1 MDKTKIKNFAVN
13 ARKELIDSVRQ
24 RLANFGIDKTG
35 IADEL
40 PISTATVKYYTNE
53 HFPLKGKAIDWRK
66 QIVSRIKQDTNQKWD
81 EKLNQFIDEVAYTW
95 FNRIIAIRFMEVNDY
110 LPSRTR
116 VLSSEEG
123 RIEPDMITHALEIED
138 DLGGYSD
145 KERTQI
151 TDALMSHNPT
161 QLDKVFGMLFIKQT
175 DELSNL
181 LPGLFEKT
189 SDYMKL
195 LFVPNY
201 SNGVIKELVDE
212 IPEEDFDVSKSG
224 QVTIIGWLY
233 QDYNTEPKNDA
244 FKKKK
249 FAAEDIPAATQLF
262 TPDWIVKYLVEN
274 SLGRYWIKMLQSRG
288 DTRTESE
295 IAQKYGWVY
304 FCPSDDSDKEI
315 VLVKK
320 QVEELKFI
328 DPAMGSGHILVYAF
342 DILMQI
348 YRSEGYSDRQSVRSI
363 LTNNLF
369 GLEIDDRAYQLA
381 YFSLMMK
388 AREFDRRVLT
398 RNLNLN
404 IMPVPVAS
412 RMNQQYVKD
421 INITSNQKLILDK
434 VVDLF
439 RYGNEY
445 GSAIVLP
452 QGLNENE
459 VLTQLEKREETFI
472 GQLGLNDVAEM
483 DQISS
488 LRKIIKATKLL
499 SSEYDVGVTNP
510 PYMGLRRMDDNLK
523 KYIKKQYPSHN
534 QDMFSVFMRVMSRLV
549 TNGHGYIGM
558 ITQHSW
564 MFIKTFEKTRKYLNL
579 NQTIINMAHLGAR
592 AFGDISGEVVQTT
605 AFILLNKPAKNY
617 VGSYE
622 RLVGGSSEEDKKR
635 LYLEC
640 IKYPNSSSMY
650 RISQHSFDKIP
661 GSPIAYWAP
670 QALINDFEKGKPL
683 GQLVDAKV
691 GLQTGN
697 NKRFLRYWYEVDF
710 NNIFFDAHN
719 TAEAKQSG
727 KKWFPYN
734 KGGSY
739 RKWYGNYDY
748 VVNWQNDGYEIKHFT
763 DSRGK
768 VRSRPQ
774 NTDYYFKNAITWPL
788 ITSGNFSMRFRT
800 FGSIHDVAG
809 MSAFSDNPNTLKL
822 ILGLGNSS
830 IMKQLVG
837 LLNPTINYQIGDIE
851 RIPVLHMDKTTE
863 SAVIQQVDHAI
874 SLSKHDWDQQE
885 ESWDYGMPSVIQYEG
900 SNLEQSL
907 NNWLSDL
914 QSRYYSMKNTEQN
927 INGIFN
933 RLYGLDQTEDSIESP
948 ISVRLPESRETTVFA
963 VNSLLSYF
971 IGCVFGR
978 YSLDK
983 LGLAYAGG
991 NWNESVYGSF
1001 KPNQD
1006 NLILL
1011 TDRDYFGDERDII
1024 NRLKEFLRITFAP
1037 SSLNDNLHF
1046 IAKTLDPKK
1055 SERGE
1060 SDEQIIRNY
1069 FLNDFYKDH
1078 DKTYHKRPI
1087 YWQFNSGRNDGFKAL
1102 MYLHRYNKDEL
1113 AMVRNYLHDLQA
1125 AYSNTIKFNDEQET
1139 KSSTAREKN
1148 QYRKDTVKL
1157 NKKVTEVIKYDEAL
1171 QHQALAQV
1179 SIDLDD
1185 GVVVNHAK
1193 VQGNEE
1199 LFSKL

>member
-40 PISTATVKYYTNE
+40 PISTAAVKYYTNE

-66 QIVSRIKQDTNQKWD
+66 QIVSRIKQDANQEWD

-224 QVTIIGWLY
+224 QVSIIGWLY
-233 QDYNTEPKNDA
+233 QYYISELHDQVVNITG
-244 FKKKK
+244 KKAVKK
-249 FAAEDIPAATQLF
+249 VDIPAATQLF
-262 TPDWIVKYLVEN
+262 TTDWVVKYMVDN
-274 SLGRYWIKMLQSRG
+274 SLGKYYLERHPQSSIKG
-288 DTRTESE
+288 DLKYLLPAKMELVQDGKQLSE
-295 IAQKYGWVY
+295 Y
-304 FCPSDDSDKEI
+304 
-315 VLVKK
+315 
-320 QVEELKFI
+320 KFL
-328 DPAMGSGHILVYAF
+328 DNAMGSGHVLIYAF
-342 DILMQI
+342 DVFMKMYQE
-348 YRSEGYSDRQSVRSI
+348 EGYSSREAVCLI
-363 LTNNLF
+363 LENNLYGF
-369 GLEIDDRAYQLA
+369 EIDKRAYQLA
-381 YFSLMMK
+381 YFAIMMK
-388 AREFDRRVLT
+388 ARQYDRRIFKRDIHPNLYLFKDLVLQNAFYD
-398 RNLNLN
+398 RL
-404 IMPVPVAS
+404 P
-412 RMNQQYVKD
+412 QQIADELKETMAD
-421 INITSNQKLILDK
+421 FSNAT
-434 VVDLF
+434 
-439 RYGNEY
+439 EY
-445 GSAIVLP
+445 GSIMQINSHHDWDKLMATVNSIEPVE
-452 QGLNENE
+452 GLDIDGINRAKDNA
-459 VLTQLEKREETFI
+459 LQA
-472 GQLGLNDVAEM
+472 LNLM
-483 DQISS
+483 
-488 LRKIIKATKLL
+488 KLL
-499 SSEYDVGVTNP
+499 TSKYEVVVTNP
-510 PYMGLRRMDDNLK
+510 PYLNKFDKTLK
-523 KYIKKQYPSHN
+523 KYLNNHYHDYSKDLFAVFVYHN
-534 QDMFSVFMRVMSRLV
+534 QELLSDSGYAGFMTPFV
-549 TNGHGYIGM
+549 
-558 ITQHSW
+558 W
-564 MFIKTFEKTRKYLNL
+564 MFIKTYEPLRRI
-579 NQTIINMAHLGAR
+579 IINHVKIDSLIQMEYSAYEEATVPIDSFVLKKTHEDTIGTYIRLSNFKG
-592 AFGDISGEVVQTT
+592 GMDVQ
-605 AFILLNKPAKNY
+605 
-617 VGSYE
+617 
-622 RLVGGSSEEDKKR
+622 RDKV
-635 LYLEC
+635 
-640 IKYPNSSSMY
+640 IKAIDNPNSDY
-650 RISQHSFDKIP
+650 LYHTDQDNFNKIP

-670 QALINDFEKGKPL
+670 QAVINDFEKGKPL

-710 NNIFFDAHN
+710 NNIFFDTHN

-763 DSRGK
+763 WTNGK
-768 VRSRPQ
+768 QRSVVRNPE
-774 NTDYYFKNAITWPL
+774 YYFKEAVTWSDVN
-788 ITSGNFSMRFRT
+788 SGRFSLRYREP
-800 FGSIHDVAG
+800 GSIHDVKG
-809 MSAFSDNPNTLKL
+809 MSAFSEDHDKL
-822 ILGLGNSS
+822 LYL
-830 IMKQLVG
+830 LG
-837 LLNPTINYQIGDIE
+837 LLNTKIGNYVFKMINPTISLQIGNFVVF
-851 RIPVLHMDKTTE
+851 PVLNSSREITSKVSNNILMEKQDWNNHEEAWGFNSNPLIGLSTTLQE
-863 SAVIQQVDHAI
+863 SYKQFV
-874 SLSKHDWDQQE
+874 
-885 ESWDYGMPSVIQYEG
+885 
-900 SNLEQSL
+900 
-907 NNWLSDL
+907 SDL
-914 QSRYYSMKNTEQN
+914 NDKRRQVKSNETDL
-927 INGIFN
+927 N
-933 RLYGLDQTEDSIESP
+933 RFFIKLYGLSNELDASVEDTSLSMENP
-948 ISVRLPESRETTVFA
+948 QDDNHRELTVKR
-963 VNSLLSYF
+963 LLSYF

-983 LGLAYAGG
+983 PGLVYAGG
-991 NWNESVYGSF
+991 DWNGSAYTSF

-1011 TDRDYFGDERDII
+1011 TDRDYFGDDRDII
-1024 NRLKEFLRITFAP
+1024 NRLKEFLRITFAS

>member
-40 PISTATVKYYTNE
+40 PISTTAVKYYTNE
-53 HFPLKGKAIDWRK
+53 HFPLRGKAIDWRK
-66 QIVSRIKQDTNQKWD
+66 QIVSRLNQDANQEWD

-123 RIEPDMITHALEIED
+123 RVEPDMITHALEIED

-145 KERTQI
+145 EERMQI
-151 TDALMSHNPT
+151 TDALTSHNPT
-161 QLDKVFGMLFIKQT
+161 QLDNVFGMLFIKQT
-175 DELSNL
+175 NELSNL
-181 LPGLFEKT
+181 LPELFEKT

-201 SNGVIKELVDE
+201 STGVIKELVDK

-224 QVTIIGWLY
+224 QVSIIGWLY
-233 QDYNTEPKNDA
+233 QYYISELHDQIVNITG
-244 FKKKK
+244 KKAVKK
-249 FAAEDIPAATQLF
+249 ADIPAATQLF
-262 TPDWIVKYLVEN
+262 TTDWVVKYMVDN
-274 SLGRYWIKMLQSRG
+274 SLGKYYLERHPQSSIKG
-288 DTRTESE
+288 DLKYLLPAKIELVQDGKQLSE
-295 IAQKYGWVY
+295 Y
-304 FCPSDDSDKEI
+304 
-315 VLVKK
+315 
-320 QVEELKFI
+320 KFL
-328 DPAMGSGHILVYAF
+328 DNAMGSGHVLIYAF
-342 DILMQI
+342 DVFMKMYQE
-348 YRSEGYSDRQSVRSI
+348 EGYSSREAVRLI
-363 LTNNLF
+363 LENNLYGF
-369 GLEIDDRAYQLA
+369 EIDKRAYQLA
-381 YFSLMMK
+381 YFAVMMK
-388 AREFDRRVLT
+388 ARQYDRRIFKRDIHPNLYLFKDLVLPNAFYDRLPQQIADELKET
-398 RNLNLN
+398 MAVFSNATEYGAIMQINSHHDWDKLMATVNSIEPVEGLDIDGINRAADNALQALNL
-404 IMPVPVAS
+404 M
-412 RMNQQYVKD
+412 
-421 INITSNQKLILDK
+421 
-434 VVDLF
+434 
-439 RYGNEY
+439 
-445 GSAIVLP
+445 
-452 QGLNENE
+452 
-459 VLTQLEKREETFI
+459 
-472 GQLGLNDVAEM
+472 
-483 DQISS
+483 
-488 LRKIIKATKLL
+488 KLL
-499 SSEYDVGVTNP
+499 TSKYEVIVTNP
-510 PYMGLRRMDDNLK
+510 PYLNKFDKTLK
-523 KYIKKQYPSHN
+523 EYLNNHYHDYSKDLFAVFVYHN
-534 QDMFSVFMRVMSRLV
+534 QELLADSGYAGFMTPFV
-549 TNGHGYIGM
+549 
-558 ITQHSW
+558 W
-564 MFIKTFEKTRKYLNL
+564 MFIKTYEPLRRI
-579 NQTIINMAHLGAR
+579 IINHVKIDSLIQMEYSAYEEATVPIDSFVLKKTHEDTIGTYIRLSNFKG
-592 AFGDISGEVVQTT
+592 GMDVQ
-605 AFILLNKPAKNY
+605 
-617 VGSYE
+617 
-622 RLVGGSSEEDKKR
+622 RDKV
-635 LYLEC
+635 
-640 IKYPNSSSMY
+640 IKAIDNPNSDY
-650 RISQHSFDKIP
+650 LYHTDQDNFNKIP

-748 VVNWQNDGYEIKHFT
+748 VVNWENDGYEIKHFT

-774 NTDYYFKNAITWPL
+774 NTNYYFKNAITWPL

-809 MSAFSDNPNTLKL
+809 MSAFSDNPNILKL

-830 IMKQLVG
+830 IMRQLVG

-851 RIPVLHMDKTTE
+851 RIPVLNMDKTTE
-863 SAVIQQVDHAI
+863 NAVIQQVDHAI

-907 NNWLSDL
+907 NTWLSDL

-991 NWNESVYGSF
+991 DWNESVYGSL

-1011 TDRDYFGDERDII
+1011 TDRDYFGDDRDII
-1024 NRLKEFLRITFAP
+1024 NRLKEFLRIAFAP

-1069 FLNDFYKDH
+1069 FINDFYKDH
-1078 DKTYHKRPI
+1078 DRTYHKRPI

-1113 AMVRNYLHDLQA
+1113 AMARNYLHDLQA
-1125 AYSNTIKFNDEQET
+1125 AYSNTIKFNDEQEN

-1157 NKKVTEVIKYDEAL
+1157 NKKVIEVIKYDEAL

>member
-53 HFPLKGKAIDWRK
+53 HFPLKGRAIGWRK

-123 RIEPDMITHALEIED
+123 RVEPDMITHALEIED

-320 QVEELKFI
+320 RVEELKFI

-510 PYMGLRRMDDNLK
+510 PYMGLRLMDDNLK

-564 MFIKTFEKTRKYLNL
+564 MFIKTFEKARKYLNS
-579 NQTIINMAHLGAR
+579 NQTIINMAHLGTR
-592 AFGDISGEVVQTT
+592 AFDDIGGEVVQTT

-622 RLVGGSSEEDKKR
+622 RLVDGLSEKDKKR

-640 IKYPNSSSMY
+640 IKDPNSSSMY

-661 GSPIAYWAP
+661 GSPIAYWIP
-670 QALINDFEKGKPL
+670 IDVINGFNGNKKLKDVSNTRL
-683 GQLVDAKV
+683 GMA
-691 GLQTGN
+691 TASN
-697 NKRFLRYWYEVDF
+697 NKFVRYWFEVNFHSIMF
-710 NNIFFDAHN
+710 NASSRE
-719 TAEAKQSG
+719 EAKNSH
-727 KKWFPYN
+727 KKWFPYD
-734 KGGSY
+734 KGGSF
-739 RKWYGNYDY
+739 RKWYGNNELIVDWY
-748 VVNWQNDGYEIKHFT
+748 NDGYEI
-763 DSRGK
+763 R
-768 VRSRPQ
+768 
-774 NTDYYFKNAITWPL
+774 NFKNSNGKIRSHNYNLDFIFKPGITWSAL
-788 ITSGNFSMRFRT
+788 TTGNLSVRYTSIGHIFDNA
-800 FGSIHDVAG
+800 GS
-809 MSAFSDNPNTLKL
+809 KL
-822 ILGLGNSS
+822 FANDIYGILGLLCSKVGN
-830 IMKQLVG
+830 IYVN
-837 LLNPTINYQIGDIE
+837 LLNPTMNIQPGTIGDLPYKDADQSTKNLVK
-851 RIPVLHMDKTTE
+851 R
-863 SAVIQQVDHAI
+863 SIQLAKQ
-874 SLSKHDWDQQE
+874 DWDSYETSYDFNKIPLLLSDNDLGNLEDGCSDVISNNQNNHNHLKKLE
-885 ESWDYGMPSVIQYEG
+885 ELINAKYIDLYSFSDLDPKENDDDVSIVLKNELSVIKE
-900 SNLEQSL
+900 
-907 NNWLSDL
+907 
-914 QSRYYSMKNTEQN
+914 
-927 INGIFN
+927 
-933 RLYGLDQTEDSIESP
+933 
-948 ISVRLPESRETTVFA
+948 
-963 VNSLLSYF
+963 LLSYF

-983 LGLAYAGG
+983 PGLAYAGG
-991 NWNESVYGSF
+991 DWNESAYTSF
-1001 KPNQD
+1001 RPNQD

-1011 TDRDYFGDERDII
+1011 TDRDYFGDDRDII
-1024 NRLKEFLRITFAP
+1024 NRLKEFLRITFAS

-1046 IAKTLDPKK
+1046 IAKTLDLKK

-1078 DKTYHKRPI
+1078 DKTYHKLPI
-1087 YWQFNSGRNDGFKAL
+1087 YWQFNSGRNVGFKAL

-1157 NKKVTEVIKYDEAL
+1157 NKKITEVIKYDEAL

>member
-13 ARKELIDSVRQ
+13 ARKELIDRVRQ
-24 RLANFGIDKTG
+24 RLANFGIDKAG

-40 PISTATVKYYTNE
+40 PISTTAVKYYTNE
-53 HFPLKGKAIDWRK
+53 HFPLKGRAIGWRK
-66 QIVSRIKQDTNQKWD
+66 QIVSRLNQDPNQKWD

-123 RIEPDMITHALEIED
+123 RVEPDMLNHALEIED

-145 KERTQI
+145 EERVQI
-151 TDALMSHNPT
+151 TDALTSRKPA
-161 QLDKVFGMLFIKQT
+161 QLDKIFGMLFIKQT

-201 SNGVIKELVDE
+201 SNGVIKQLIDE

-224 QVTIIGWLY
+224 QVSIIGWLY
-233 QDYNTEPKNDA
+233 QYYISELHDQVVNITG
-244 FKKKK
+244 KKAVKK
-249 FAAEDIPAATQLF
+249 ADIPAATQLF
-262 TPDWIVKYLVEN
+262 TTDWVVKYMVDN
-274 SLGRYWIKMLQSRG
+274 SLGKYYLERHPQSSIKDDL
-288 DTRTESE
+288 
-295 IAQKYGWVY
+295 KYLL
-304 FCPSDDSDKEI
+304 PAKME
-315 VLVKK
+315 LVQNGK
-320 QVEELKFI
+320 QLIEYKFL
-328 DPAMGSGHILVYAF
+328 DNAMGSGHVLIYAF
-342 DILMQI
+342 DVFMKMYQE
-348 YRSEGYSDRQSVRSI
+348 EGYSSREAVLLI
-363 LTNNLF
+363 LENNLYGF
-369 GLEIDDRAYQLA
+369 EIDKRAYQLA
-381 YFSLMMK
+381 YFAVMMK
-388 AREFDRRVLT
+388 ARQYDRRIFK
-398 RNLNLN
+398 RDIHLNLYLFKDLVL
-404 IMPVPVAS
+404 PSAFYDRLP
-412 RMNQQYVKD
+412 QQIADELKETMAD
-421 INITSNQKLILDK
+421 FSNAT
-434 VVDLF
+434 
-439 RYGNEY
+439 EY
-445 GSAIVLP
+445 GSIMQINSHHDWDKLMATVNSIEPVEDLDIDGINRAKDNAL
-452 QGLNENE
+452 QALN
-459 VLTQLEKREETFI
+459 L
-472 GQLGLNDVAEM
+472 M
-483 DQISS
+483 
-488 LRKIIKATKLL
+488 KLL
-499 SSEYDVGVTNP
+499 TSKYEVVVTNP
-510 PYMGLRRMDDNLK
+510 PYLNKFDKTFK
-523 KYIKKQYPSHN
+523 KYLNNHYHDYSKDLFAVFVYHN
-534 QDMFSVFMRVMSRLV
+534 QELLSNNGYAGFMTPFV
-549 TNGHGYIGM
+549 
-558 ITQHSW
+558 W
-564 MFIKTFEKTRKYLNL
+564 MFIKTYEPLRRI
-579 NQTIINMAHLGAR
+579 IINHVKIDSLIQMEYSA
-592 AFGDISGEVVQTT
+592 
-605 AFILLNKPAKNY
+605 
-617 VGSYE
+617 YE
-622 RLVGGSSEEDKKR
+622 EATVPIDSFVLKKTHEDTIGTYIRLSNFKGGMDAQRDKV
-635 LYLEC
+635 
-640 IKYPNSSSMY
+640 IKAIDNPNSDY
-650 RISQHSFDKIP
+650 LYHTDQDNFNKIP

-683 GQLVDAKV
+683 GQLVDAKQ
-691 GLQTGN
+691 GLATAD

-710 NNIFFDAHN
+710 NNIYFDAHN
-719 TAEAKQSG
+719 TSEAKQSG

-748 VVNWQNDGYEIKHFT
+748 VVNWENDGYEIKHFT
-763 DSRGK
+763 WTNGK
-768 VRSRPQ
+768 QRSVVRNPE
-774 NTDYYFKNAITWPL
+774 YYFKEAVTWSDVN
-788 ITSGNFSMRFRT
+788 SGRFSLRYREP
-800 FGSIHDVAG
+800 GSIHDVKG
-809 MSAFSDNPNTLKL
+809 MSAFSEDHDKL
-822 ILGLGNSS
+822 LYL
-830 IMKQLVG
+830 LG
-837 LLNPTINYQIGDIE
+837 LLNTKIGNYVFKMINPTISLQIGNFVVF
-851 RIPVLHMDKTTE
+851 PVLNSSRKITSKVSNNILMGKQDWNNYEEAWGFNSNPLIGLSTTLQE
-863 SAVIQQVDHAI
+863 SYKQFV
-874 SLSKHDWDQQE
+874 
-885 ESWDYGMPSVIQYEG
+885 
-900 SNLEQSL
+900 
-907 NNWLSDL
+907 SDL
-914 QSRYYSMKNTEQN
+914 NDKRRQVKSNETDL
-927 INGIFN
+927 N
-933 RLYGLDQTEDSIESP
+933 RFFIKLYGLSNELDASVEDTSLSMENP
-948 ISVRLPESRETTVFA
+948 QDDNHRELTVKR
-963 VNSLLSYF
+963 LLSYF

-983 LGLAYAGG
+983 PGLVYAGG
-991 NWNESVYGSF
+991 DWNGSAYTSF

-1011 TDRDYFGDERDII
+1011 TDRDYFGDDRDII
-1024 NRLKEFLRITFAP
+1024 NRLKEFLRITFAS

-1179 SIDLDD
+1179 SINLDD

-1193 VQGNEE
+1193 VQGNEK

>member
-13 ARKELIDSVRQ
+13 AHKELIDSVRQ

-40 PISTATVKYYTNE
+40 PISTVAVKYYTNE
-53 HFPLKGKAIDWRK
+53 HFPLKGKAIDWRN
-66 QIVSRIKQDTNQKWD
+66 QIVSRLNQDTNQEWG
-81 EKLNQFIDEVAYTW
+81 EKLNRFIDEVAYTW

-123 RIEPDMITHALEIED
+123 WVEPDMVTHALEIED

-145 KERTQI
+145 EERAQVTE
-151 TDALMSHNPT
+151 ALTSHNPT
-161 QLDKVFGMLFIKQT
+161 QLDKVFRMLFIKQT

-201 SNGVIKELVDE
+201 NNGVIKELVDE
-212 IPEEDFDVSKSG
+212 ISEENFDVSKSG
-224 QVTIIGWLY
+224 QVSILGWLY
-233 QDYNTEPKNDA
+233 QYYISDEKNRDMSQPKSV
-244 FKKKK
+244 K
-249 FAAEDIPAATQLF
+249 FNSKQIYEVTQIF
-262 TPDWIVKYLVEN
+262 TPDWIVKYMVQD
-274 SLGRYWIKMLQSRG
+274 SLGKYWIHHLQNTVN
-288 DTRTESE
+288 DSE
-295 IAQKYGWVY
+295 KELAEKFGWKYYIPDG
-304 FCPSDDSDKEI
+304 KQNAEI
-315 VLVKK
+315 SNRIRVLNK
-320 QVEELKFI
+320 QEDINSIEAIKVI
-328 DPAMGSGHILVYAF
+328 DPACGSGHILVYMF
-342 DILMQI
+342 DLLMDI
-348 YRSEGYSDRQSVRSI
+348 YLSEGYSQREASRLI
-363 LTNNLF
+363 INNNLY
-369 GLEIDDRAYQLA
+369 GLEVDKRAYQLS
-381 YFSLMMK
+381 YFAVMMK
-388 AREFDRRVLT
+388 WRQFDRRAFSRNDRLHIHCFVNIDNVLT
-398 RNLNLN
+398 SIDVLKPILSNDDYDSVLRLIEAIRNANVLGSLLILPDKEETNLDKYKDDVRIQN
-404 IMPVPVAS
+404 SFEA
-412 RMNQQYVKD
+412 QYV
-421 INITSNQKLILDK
+421 
-434 VVDLF
+434 F
-439 RYGNEY
+439 GR
-445 GSAIVLP
+445 
-452 QGLNENE
+452 
-459 VLTQLEKREETFI
+459 
-472 GQLGLNDVAEM
+472 LNDAVKACNALITKYNCVVA
-483 DQISS
+483 
-488 LRKIIKATKLL
+488 
-499 SSEYDVGVTNP
+499 NP
-510 PYMGLRRMDDNLK
+510 PYMSSARMNDTLT
-523 KYIKKQYPSHN
+523 KYASKYYPDSKR
-534 QDMFSVFMRVMSRLV
+534 DLFAMFMERWTTQNVKGGYSALV
-549 TNGHGYIGM
+549 TM
-558 ITQHSW
+558 QSW
-564 MFIKTFEKTRKYLNL
+564 MFLASYEKFRHKILNSL
-579 NQTIINMAHLGAR
+579 TISSLMHMENEVMGI
-592 AFGDISGEVVQTT
+592 AFGT
-605 AFILLNKPAKNY
+605 AATIFKNDYMPSFKGFYHLVKTSDAVNKVPKTVPIKDNRYALIDKN
-617 VGSYE
+617 
-622 RLVGGSSEEDKKR
+622 
-635 LYLEC
+635 
-640 IKYPNSSSMY
+640 
-650 RISQHSFDKIP
+650 SFDKIP

-683 GQLVDAKV
+683 GQLVDAKQ
-691 GLQTGN
+691 GLATAD

-774 NTDYYFKNAITWPL
+774 NTDYYFKEAVTWSDVN
-788 ITSGNFSMRFRT
+788 SGRFSLRYREP
-800 FGSIHDVAG
+800 GSIHDVKG
-809 MSAFSDNPNTLKL
+809 MSAFSEDHDKL
-822 ILGLGNSS
+822 LYL
-830 IMKQLVG
+830 LG
-837 LLNPTINYQIGDIE
+837 LLNTKIGNYVFKMINPTISLQIGNFVVF
-851 RIPVLHMDKTTE
+851 PVLNSSREITSKVSNNILMGKQDWNNHEEAWGFNSNPLIGLSTTLQE
-863 SAVIQQVDHAI
+863 S
-874 SLSKHDWDQQE
+874 
-885 ESWDYGMPSVIQYEG
+885 YEQ
-900 SNLEQSL
+900 LV
-907 NNWLSDL
+907 SDL
-914 QSRYYSMKNTEQN
+914 NDKRRQVKSNETDL
-927 INGIFN
+927 N
-933 RLYGLDQTEDSIESP
+933 RFFIKLYGLSNELDESVEDTSLSMENP
-948 ISVRLPESRETTVFA
+948 QDDNYRELTVKR
-963 VNSLLSYF
+963 LLSYF

-983 LGLAYAGG
+983 PGLAYAGG
-991 NWNESVYGSF
+991 KWNESVYTSF

-1011 TDRDYFGDERDII
+1011 TDRDYFGDDRDII
-1024 NRLKEFLRITFAP
+1024 NRLREFLRITFDP
-1037 SSLNDNLHF
+1037 SSLKDNLHF

-1069 FLNDFYKDH
+1069 FINDFYKDH
-1078 DKTYHKRPI
+1078 DRTYHKRPI

-1113 AMVRNYLHDLQA
+1113 AMARNYLHDLQA
-1125 AYSNTIKFNDEQET
+1125 AYSNTIKFNDEQEN

-1179 SIDLDD
+1179 SIDLDA

>member
-13 ARKELIDSVRQ
+13 ARKELIDRVRQ
-24 RLANFGIDKTG
+24 RLANFGIDKAG

-40 PISTATVKYYTNE
+40 PISTTAVKYYTNE
-53 HFPLKGKAIDWRK
+53 HFPLKGRAIGWRK
-66 QIVSRIKQDTNQKWD
+66 QIVSRLNQDTNQKWD

-123 RIEPDMITHALEIED
+123 RVEPDMLNHALEIED

-145 KERTQI
+145 EERVQI
-151 TDALMSHNPT
+151 TDALTSRKPA
-161 QLDKVFGMLFIKQT
+161 QLDKIFGMLFIKQT

-201 SNGVIKELVDE
+201 SNGVIKQLIDE

-224 QVTIIGWLY
+224 QVSIIGWLY
-233 QDYNTEPKNDA
+233 QYYISELHDQVVNITG
-244 FKKKK
+244 KKAVKK
-249 FAAEDIPAATQLF
+249 ADIPAATQLF
-262 TPDWIVKYLVEN
+262 TTDWVVKYMVDN
-274 SLGRYWIKMLQSRG
+274 SLGKYYLERHPQSSIKDDL
-288 DTRTESE
+288 
-295 IAQKYGWVY
+295 KYLL
-304 FCPSDDSDKEI
+304 PAKME
-315 VLVKK
+315 LVQNGK
-320 QVEELKFI
+320 QLIEYKFL
-328 DPAMGSGHILVYAF
+328 DNAMGSGHVLIYAF
-342 DILMQI
+342 DVFMKMYQE
-348 YRSEGYSDRQSVRSI
+348 EGYSSREAVLLI
-363 LTNNLF
+363 LENNLYGF
-369 GLEIDDRAYQLA
+369 EIDKRAYQLA
-381 YFSLMMK
+381 YFAVMMK
-388 AREFDRRVLT
+388 ARQYDRRIFK
-398 RNLNLN
+398 RDIHLNLYLFKDLVL
-404 IMPVPVAS
+404 PSAFYDRLP
-412 RMNQQYVKD
+412 QQIADELKETMAD
-421 INITSNQKLILDK
+421 FSNAT
-434 VVDLF
+434 
-439 RYGNEY
+439 EY
-445 GSAIVLP
+445 GAIMQINSHHDWDKLMATVNSIEPVEDLDIDGINRAKDNAL
-452 QGLNENE
+452 QALN
-459 VLTQLEKREETFI
+459 L
-472 GQLGLNDVAEM
+472 M
-483 DQISS
+483 
-488 LRKIIKATKLL
+488 KLL
-499 SSEYDVGVTNP
+499 TSKYEVVVTNP
-510 PYMGLRRMDDNLK
+510 PYLNKFDKTLK
-523 KYIKKQYPSHN
+523 KYLNNHYHDYSKDLFAVFVYHN
-534 QDMFSVFMRVMSRLV
+534 QELLSNNGYAGFMTPFV
-549 TNGHGYIGM
+549 
-558 ITQHSW
+558 W
-564 MFIKTFEKTRKYLNL
+564 MFIKTYEPLRRI
-579 NQTIINMAHLGAR
+579 IINHVKIDSLIQMEYSA
-592 AFGDISGEVVQTT
+592 
-605 AFILLNKPAKNY
+605 
-617 VGSYE
+617 YE
-622 RLVGGSSEEDKKR
+622 EATVPIDSFVLKKTHEDTIGTYIRLSNFKGGMDAQRDKV
-635 LYLEC
+635 
-640 IKYPNSSSMY
+640 IKAIDNPNSDY
-650 RISQHSFDKIP
+650 LYHTDQDNFNKIP

-683 GQLVDAKV
+683 GQLVDAKQ
-691 GLQTGN
+691 GLATAD

-710 NNIFFDAHN
+710 NNIYFDAHN
-719 TAEAKQSG
+719 TNEAKQSG

-774 NTDYYFKNAITWPL
+774 NTEYYFKEAVTWSDVN
-788 ITSGNFSMRFRT
+788 SGRFSLRYRES
-800 FGSIHDVAG
+800 GSIHDVKG
-809 MSAFSDNPNTLKL
+809 MSAFSEDHDKL
-822 ILGLGNSS
+822 LYL
-830 IMKQLVG
+830 LG
-837 LLNPTINYQIGDIE
+837 LLNTKIGNYVFKMINPTISLQIGNFVVF
-851 RIPVLHMDKTTE
+851 PVLNSSREITSKVSNNILMEKQDWNNYEEAWGFNSNPLIGLSTTLQE
-863 SAVIQQVDHAI
+863 SYKQFV
-874 SLSKHDWDQQE
+874 
-885 ESWDYGMPSVIQYEG
+885 
-900 SNLEQSL
+900 
-907 NNWLSDL
+907 SDL
-914 QSRYYSMKNTEQN
+914 NDKRRQVKSNETDL
-927 INGIFN
+927 N
-933 RLYGLDQTEDSIESP
+933 RFFIKLYGLSNELDASVEDTSLSMENP
-948 ISVRLPESRETTVFA
+948 QDDNHRELTVKR
-963 VNSLLSYF
+963 LLSYF

-983 LGLAYAGG
+983 PGLVYAGG
-991 NWNESVYGSF
+991 DWNGSAYTSF

-1011 TDRDYFGDERDII
+1011 TDRDYFGDDRDII
-1024 NRLKEFLRITFAP
+1024 NRLKEFLRVAFD
-1037 SSLNDNLHF
+1037 SQSLNDNLHF

-1139 KSSTAREKN
+1139 NSSTAREKN

-1157 NKKVTEVIKYDEAL
+1157 NKKVTEVIKYDEVL

>member
-24 RLANFGIDKTG
+24 RLANFGIDKAG

-40 PISTATVKYYTNE
+40 PISTAAVKYYTNE

-66 QIVSRIKQDTNQKWD
+66 QIVSHLNQDNNQEWD
-81 EKLNQFIDEVAYTW
+81 ERLNQFIDEVAYTW

-123 RIEPDMITHALEIED
+123 RVEPDMVNHALEIED

-145 KERTQI
+145 EERVQI
-151 TDALMSHNPT
+151 TDALTSRKPA
-161 QLDKVFGMLFIKQT
+161 QLDKIFGMLFIKQT

-181 LPGLFEKT
+181 LPGLFGKT

-201 SNGVIKELVDE
+201 SNGVIKQLIDE

-224 QVTIIGWLY
+224 QVSIIGWLY
-233 QDYNTEPKNDA
+233 QDYNTEPKNEA

-274 SLGRYWIKMLQSRG
+274 SLGRYWIKILQSRG

-295 IAQKYGWVY
+295 IAQKYDWVY

-315 VLVKK
+315 VSVKK
-320 QVEELKFI
+320 RVEELKFI

-342 DILMQI
+342 DVLMQI

-398 RNLNLN
+398 RNLTLN
-404 IMPVPVAS
+404 IMSVPVAS

-439 RYGNEY
+439 KYGNEY

-459 VLTQLEKREETFI
+459 VLTQLEKREEAFI

-488 LRKIIKATKLL
+488 LRKILKATKLL
-499 SSEYDVGVTNP
+499 SSKYDVGVTNP

-549 TNGHGYIGM
+549 AHGHGYIGM

-564 MFIKTFEKTRKYLNL
+564 MFIKTFEKARKYINS
-579 NQTIINMAHLGAR
+579 NQTIINMAHLGTR
-592 AFGDISGEVVQTT
+592 AFDDIGGEVVQTT

-622 RLVGGSSEEDKKR
+622 RLVDGASEENKKR

-640 IKYPNSSSMY
+640 IKDPNSSSMY

-661 GSPIAYWAP
+661 GSPIAYWVSKS
-670 QALINDFEKGKPL
+670 LLEDFKNKNIYDYSFSPS
-683 GQLVDAKV
+683 QNV
-691 GLQTGN
+691 TGN
-697 NKRFLRYWYEVDF
+697 NKKYLRKFWEVPSSEVG
-710 NNIFFDAHN
+710 NKNHWIFYA
-719 TAEAKQSG
+719 
-727 KKWFPYN
+727 
-734 KGGSY
+734 KGGGY
-739 RKWYGNYDY
+739 RKWFGNLDT
-748 VVNWQNDGYEIKHFT
+748 VINWSPDARNVYQFGDGKHA
-763 DSRGK
+763 SQIINKSYWYKKG
-768 VRSRPQ
+768 
-774 NTDYYFKNAITWPL
+774 ITWGL
-788 ITSGNFSMRFRT
+788 ITSSKPSFRIMPEGAT
-800 FGSIHDVAG
+800 FDKGGTTILLNDNKYYMLLLALLNSNLTKAFVSI
-809 MSAFSDNPNTLKL
+809 
-822 ILGLGNSS
+822 
-830 IMKQLVG
+830 
-837 LLNPTINYQIGDIE
+837 LNPTLNYQLRDISL
-851 RIPVLHMDKTTE
+851 IPVIPKNMEIISEYAKKAVGIVKTDYDYDETSWNFKKYPLIENDHNSLITSYNDWVNLIKDNANELQNIE
-863 SAVIQQVDHAI
+863 SKINSILIQQ
-874 SLSKHDWDQQE
+874 
-885 ESWDYGMPSVIQYEG
+885 YELQDEI
-900 SNLEQSL
+900 NP
-907 NNWLSDL
+907 NVNRDDL
-914 QSRYYSMKNTEQN
+914 
-927 INGIFN
+927 
-933 RLYGLDQTEDSIESP
+933 
-948 ISVRLPESRETTVFA
+948 SVRD
-963 VNSLLSYF
+963 VNARRDIKGLLSYF
-971 IGCVFGR
+971 IGCTFGR

-983 LGLAYAGG
+983 PGLAYAGG
-991 NWNESVYGSF
+991 DWNESAYTSF

-1011 TDRDYFGDERDII
+1011 TDRDYFGDDRDII
-1024 NRLKEFLRITFAP
+1024 NRLREFLRITFDP

-1060 SDEQIIRNY
+1060 SDEQIIRSY

-1078 DKTYHKRPI
+1078 DKMYHKRPI
-1087 YWQFNSGRNDGFKAL
+1087 YWQFDSGRNDGFKAL

-1113 AMVRNYLHDLQA
+1113 AMVRKYLHDLQA
-1125 AYSNTIKFNDEQET
+1125 AYSNTIKFNDEQED

>member
-13 ARKELIDSVRQ
+13 ARKELIDRVRQ
-24 RLANFGIDKTG
+24 RLANFGIDKAG

-40 PISTATVKYYTNE
+40 PISTTAVKYYTNE
-53 HFPLKGKAIDWRK
+53 HFPLKGRAIGWRK
-66 QIVSRIKQDTNQKWD
+66 QIVSRLNQDTNQKWD

-123 RIEPDMITHALEIED
+123 RVEPDMLNHALEIED

-145 KERTQI
+145 EERVQI
-151 TDALMSHNPT
+151 TDALTSRKPA
-161 QLDKVFGMLFIKQT
+161 QLDKIFGMLFIKQT

-201 SNGVIKELVDE
+201 SNGVIKQLIDE

-224 QVTIIGWLY
+224 QVSIIGWLY
-233 QDYNTEPKNDA
+233 QYYISELHDQVVNITG
-244 FKKKK
+244 KKAVKK
-249 FAAEDIPAATQLF
+249 ADIPAATQLF
-262 TPDWIVKYLVEN
+262 TTDWVVKYMVDN
-274 SLGRYWIKMLQSRG
+274 SLGKYYLERHPQSSIKDDL
-288 DTRTESE
+288 
-295 IAQKYGWVY
+295 KYLL
-304 FCPSDDSDKEI
+304 PAKME
-315 VLVKK
+315 LVQNGK
-320 QVEELKFI
+320 QLIEYKFL
-328 DPAMGSGHILVYAF
+328 DNAMGSGHVLIYAF
-342 DILMQI
+342 DVFMKMYQE
-348 YRSEGYSDRQSVRSI
+348 EGYSSREAVLLI
-363 LTNNLF
+363 LENNLYGF
-369 GLEIDDRAYQLA
+369 EIDKRAYQLA
-381 YFSLMMK
+381 YFAVMMK
-388 AREFDRRVLT
+388 ARQYDRRIFK
-398 RNLNLN
+398 RDIHLNLYLFKDLVL
-404 IMPVPVAS
+404 PSAFYDRLP
-412 RMNQQYVKD
+412 QQIADELKETMAD
-421 INITSNQKLILDK
+421 FSNAT
-434 VVDLF
+434 
-439 RYGNEY
+439 EY
-445 GSAIVLP
+445 GAIMQINSHHDWDKLMATVNSIEPVEDLDIDGINRAKDNAL
-452 QGLNENE
+452 QALN
-459 VLTQLEKREETFI
+459 L
-472 GQLGLNDVAEM
+472 M
-483 DQISS
+483 
-488 LRKIIKATKLL
+488 KLL
-499 SSEYDVGVTNP
+499 TSKYEVVVTNP
-510 PYMGLRRMDDNLK
+510 PYLNKFDKTLK
-523 KYIKKQYPSHN
+523 KYLNNHYHDYSKDLFAVFVYHN
-534 QDMFSVFMRVMSRLV
+534 QELLSNNGYAGFMTPFV
-549 TNGHGYIGM
+549 
-558 ITQHSW
+558 W
-564 MFIKTFEKTRKYLNL
+564 MFIKTYEPLRRI
-579 NQTIINMAHLGAR
+579 IINHVKIDSLIQMEYSA
-592 AFGDISGEVVQTT
+592 
-605 AFILLNKPAKNY
+605 
-617 VGSYE
+617 YE
-622 RLVGGSSEEDKKR
+622 EATVPIDSFVLKKTHEDTIGTYIRLSNFKGGMDAQRDKV
-635 LYLEC
+635 
-640 IKYPNSSSMY
+640 IKAIDNPNSDY
-650 RISQHSFDKIP
+650 LYHTDQDNFNKIP

-683 GQLVDAKV
+683 GQLVDAKQ
-691 GLQTGN
+691 GLATAD

-710 NNIFFDAHN
+710 NNIYFDAHN
-719 TAEAKQSG
+719 TNEAKQSG

-774 NTDYYFKNAITWPL
+774 NTEYYFKEAVTWSDVN
-788 ITSGNFSMRFRT
+788 SGRFSLRYRES
-800 FGSIHDVAG
+800 GSIHDVKG
-809 MSAFSDNPNTLKL
+809 MSAFSEDHDKL
-822 ILGLGNSS
+822 LYL
-830 IMKQLVG
+830 LG
-837 LLNPTINYQIGDIE
+837 LLNTKIGNYVFKMINPTISLQIGNFVVF
-851 RIPVLHMDKTTE
+851 PVLNSSREITSKVSNNILMEKQDWNNYEEAWGFNSNPLIGLSTTLQE
-863 SAVIQQVDHAI
+863 SYKQFV
-874 SLSKHDWDQQE
+874 
-885 ESWDYGMPSVIQYEG
+885 
-900 SNLEQSL
+900 
-907 NNWLSDL
+907 SDL
-914 QSRYYSMKNTEQN
+914 NDKRRQVKSNETDL
-927 INGIFN
+927 N
-933 RLYGLDQTEDSIESP
+933 RFFIKLYGLSNELDASVEDTSLSMENP
-948 ISVRLPESRETTVFA
+948 QDDNHRELTVKR
-963 VNSLLSYF
+963 LLSYF

-983 LGLAYAGG
+983 PGLVYAGG
-991 NWNESVYGSF
+991 DWNGSAYTSF

-1011 TDRDYFGDERDII
+1011 TDRDYFGDDRDII
-1024 NRLKEFLRITFAP
+1024 NRLKEFLRITFAS

-1179 SIDLDD
+1179 SINLDD

-1193 VQGNEE
+1193 VQGNEK

>member
-13 ARKELIDSVRQ
+13 ARKELIDSIRQ

-40 PISTATVKYYTNE
+40 SISTAAVKYYTNE

-66 QIVSRIKQDTNQKWD
+66 QIVSRIKQDTNQEWD
-81 EKLNQFIDEVAYTW
+81 KKLNQFIDEVAYTW

-224 QVTIIGWLY
+224 QVSIIGWLY
-233 QDYNTEPKNDA
+233 QYYISELHDQVVNITG
-244 FKKKK
+244 KKAVKK
-249 FAAEDIPAATQLF
+249 ADIPAATQLF
-262 TPDWIVKYLVEN
+262 TTDWVVKYMVDN
-274 SLGRYWIKMLQSRG
+274 SLGKYYLERHPQSSIKG
-288 DTRTESE
+288 DL
-295 IAQKYGWVY
+295 KYLL
-304 FCPSDDSDKEI
+304 PAKME
-315 VLVKK
+315 LVQNGK
-320 QVEELKFI
+320 QLIEYKFL
-328 DPAMGSGHILVYAF
+328 DNAMGSGHVLIYAF
-342 DILMQI
+342 DVFMKMYQE
-348 YRSEGYSDRQSVRSI
+348 EGYSSREAVLLI
-363 LTNNLF
+363 LENNLYGF
-369 GLEIDDRAYQLA
+369 EIDKRAYQLA
-381 YFSLMMK
+381 YFAVMMK
-388 AREFDRRVLT
+388 ARQYDRRIFK
-398 RNLNLN
+398 RDIHLNLYLFKDLVL
-404 IMPVPVAS
+404 PSVFYDRLP
-412 RMNQQYVKD
+412 QQIADELKETMAD
-421 INITSNQKLILDK
+421 FSNAT
-434 VVDLF
+434 
-439 RYGNEY
+439 EY
-445 GSAIVLP
+445 GAIMQINSHHDWDKLMATVNSIEPVEDLDIDGINRAKDNAL
-452 QGLNENE
+452 QALN
-459 VLTQLEKREETFI
+459 L
-472 GQLGLNDVAEM
+472 M
-483 DQISS
+483 
-488 LRKIIKATKLL
+488 KLL
-499 SSEYDVGVTNP
+499 TSKYEVVVTNP
-510 PYMGLRRMDDNLK
+510 PYLNKFDKTLK
-523 KYIKKQYPSHN
+523 KYLNNHYHDYSKDLFAVFVYHN
-534 QDMFSVFMRVMSRLV
+534 QELLSNNGYAGFMTPFV
-549 TNGHGYIGM
+549 
-558 ITQHSW
+558 W
-564 MFIKTFEKTRKYLNL
+564 MFIKTYEPLRRI
-579 NQTIINMAHLGAR
+579 IINHVKIDSLIQMEYSA
-592 AFGDISGEVVQTT
+592 
-605 AFILLNKPAKNY
+605 
-617 VGSYE
+617 YE
-622 RLVGGSSEEDKKR
+622 EATVPIDSFVLKKTHEDTIGTYIRLSNFKGGMDAQRDKV
-635 LYLEC
+635 
-640 IKYPNSSSMY
+640 IKAIDNPNSDY
-650 RISQHSFDKIP
+650 LYHTDQDNFNKIP

-683 GQLVDAKV
+683 GQLVDAKQ
-691 GLQTGN
+691 GLATAD

-710 NNIFFDAHN
+710 NNIYFDAHN
-719 TAEAKQSG
+719 TNEAKQSG

-774 NTDYYFKNAITWPL
+774 NTEYYFKEAVTWSDVN
-788 ITSGNFSMRFRT
+788 SGRFSLRYRES
-800 FGSIHDVAG
+800 GSIHDVKG
-809 MSAFSDNPNTLKL
+809 MSAFSEDHDKL
-822 ILGLGNSS
+822 LYL
-830 IMKQLVG
+830 LG
-837 LLNPTINYQIGDIE
+837 LLNTKIGNYVFKMINPTISLQIGNFVVF
-851 RIPVLHMDKTTE
+851 PVLNSSREITSKVSNNILMEKQDWNNYEEAWGFNSNPLIGLSTTLQE
-863 SAVIQQVDHAI
+863 SYKQFV
-874 SLSKHDWDQQE
+874 
-885 ESWDYGMPSVIQYEG
+885 
-900 SNLEQSL
+900 
-907 NNWLSDL
+907 SDL
-914 QSRYYSMKNTEQN
+914 NDKRRQVKSNETDL
-927 INGIFN
+927 N
-933 RLYGLDQTEDSIESP
+933 RFFIKLYGLSNELDASVEDTSLSMENP
-948 ISVRLPESRETTVFA
+948 QDDNHRELTVKR
-963 VNSLLSYF
+963 LLSYF

-983 LGLAYAGG
+983 PGLVYAGG
-991 NWNESVYGSF
+991 DWNGSAYTSF

-1011 TDRDYFGDERDII
+1011 TDRDYFGDDRDII
-1024 NRLKEFLRITFAP
+1024 NRLKEFLRVAFD
-1037 SSLNDNLHF
+1037 SQSLNDNLHF

-1139 KSSTAREKN
+1139 NSSTAREKN

-1157 NKKVTEVIKYDEAL
+1157 NKKVTEVIKYDEVL

>member
-224 QVTIIGWLY
+224 QVSIIGWLY
-233 QDYNTEPKNDA
+233 QYYISELHDQVVNITG
-244 FKKKK
+244 KKAVKK
-249 FAAEDIPAATQLF
+249 ADIPAATQLF
-262 TPDWIVKYLVEN
+262 TTDWVVKYMVDN
-274 SLGRYWIKMLQSRG
+274 SLGKYYLERHPQSSIKG
-288 DTRTESE
+288 DL
-295 IAQKYGWVY
+295 KYLL
-304 FCPSDDSDKEI
+304 PAKME
-315 VLVKK
+315 LVQNGK
-320 QVEELKFI
+320 QLIEYKFL
-328 DPAMGSGHILVYAF
+328 DNAMGSGHVLIYAF
-342 DILMQI
+342 DVFMKMYQE
-348 YRSEGYSDRQSVRSI
+348 EGYSSREAVLLI
-363 LTNNLF
+363 LENNLYGF
-369 GLEIDDRAYQLA
+369 EIDKRAYQLA
-381 YFSLMMK
+381 YFAVMMK
-388 AREFDRRVLT
+388 ARQYDRRIFK
-398 RNLNLN
+398 RDIHLNLYLFKDLVL
-404 IMPVPVAS
+404 PSVFYDRLP
-412 RMNQQYVKD
+412 QQIADELKETMAD
-421 INITSNQKLILDK
+421 FSNAT
-434 VVDLF
+434 
-439 RYGNEY
+439 EY
-445 GSAIVLP
+445 GSIMQINSHHDWDKLMATVNSIEPVEDLDIDGINRAKDNAL
-452 QGLNENE
+452 QALN
-459 VLTQLEKREETFI
+459 L
-472 GQLGLNDVAEM
+472 M
-483 DQISS
+483 
-488 LRKIIKATKLL
+488 KLL
-499 SSEYDVGVTNP
+499 TSKYEVVVTNP
-510 PYMGLRRMDDNLK
+510 PYLNKFDKTLK
-523 KYIKKQYPSHN
+523 KYLNNHYHDYSKDLFTVFVYHN
-534 QDMFSVFMRVMSRLV
+534 QELLSNNGYAGFMTPFV
-549 TNGHGYIGM
+549 
-558 ITQHSW
+558 W
-564 MFIKTFEKTRKYLNL
+564 MFIKTYEPLRRI
-579 NQTIINMAHLGAR
+579 IINHVKIDSLIQMEYSA
-592 AFGDISGEVVQTT
+592 
-605 AFILLNKPAKNY
+605 
-617 VGSYE
+617 YE
-622 RLVGGSSEEDKKR
+622 EATVPIDSFVLKKTHEDTIGTYIRLSNFKGGMDAQRDKV
-635 LYLEC
+635 
-640 IKYPNSSSMY
+640 IKAIDNPNSDY
-650 RISQHSFDKIP
+650 LYHTDQDNFNKIP

-670 QALINDFEKGKPL
+670 QALIDDFEKGKPL

-763 DSRGK
+763 WTNGK
-768 VRSRPQ
+768 QRSVVRNPE
-774 NTDYYFKNAITWPL
+774 YYFKEAVTWSDVN
-788 ITSGNFSMRFRT
+788 SGRFSLRYREP
-800 FGSIHDVAG
+800 GSIHDVKG
-809 MSAFSDNPNTLKL
+809 MSAFSEDHDRLL
-822 ILGLGNSS
+822 YLL
-830 IMKQLVG
+830 G
-837 LLNPTINYQIGDIE
+837 LLNTKIGNYVFKMINPTISLQIGNFVVF
-851 RIPVLHMDKTTE
+851 PVLNSSREITSKVSNNILMEKQDWNNHEEAWGFNSNPLIGLSTTLQE
-863 SAVIQQVDHAI
+863 SYKQFVSD
-874 SLSKHDWDQQE
+874 
-885 ESWDYGMPSVIQYEG
+885 
-900 SNLEQSL
+900 L
-907 NNWLSDL
+907 NNKRRQVKSNETDL
-914 QSRYYSMKNTEQN
+914 NCFFIK
-927 INGIFN
+927 
-933 RLYGLDQTEDSIESP
+933 LYGLNNELNASVEDTSLSMENP
-948 ISVRLPESRETTVFA
+948 QDDNYRELTVKR
-963 VNSLLSYF
+963 LLSYF

-983 LGLAYAGG
+983 PGLAYAGG
-991 NWNESVYGSF
+991 DWNESAYTSF

-1011 TDRDYFGDERDII
+1011 TDRDYFGDDRDII
-1024 NRLKEFLRITFAP
+1024 NRLREFLSITFDP

-1055 SERGE
+1055 SKRGE

-1113 AMVRNYLHDLQA
+1113 AMARNYLHDLQA
-1125 AYSNTIKFNDEQET
+1125 AYSNTIEFNDEQET

>member
-40 PISTATVKYYTNE
+40 PISTAAVKYYTNE
-53 HFPLKGKAIDWRK
+53 HFPLKGKAIGWRK
-66 QIVSRIKQDTNQKWD
+66 QIVSRLNQDTNQEWD
-81 EKLNQFIDEVAYTW
+81 KKLNQFIDEVAYTW

-189 SDYMKL
+189 SNYMKL

-201 SNGVIKELVDE
+201 SNGVIKKLVDE

-224 QVTIIGWLY
+224 QVSIIGWLY
-233 QDYNTEPKNDA
+233 QYYISELHDQVVNITG
-244 FKKKK
+244 KKAVKK
-249 FAAEDIPAATQLF
+249 ADIPAATQLF
-262 TPDWIVKYLVEN
+262 TTDWVVKYMVDN
-274 SLGRYWIKMLQSRG
+274 SLGKYYLERHPQSSIKDDL
-288 DTRTESE
+288 
-295 IAQKYGWVY
+295 KYLL
-304 FCPSDDSDKEI
+304 PAKME
-315 VLVKK
+315 LVQNGK
-320 QVEELKFI
+320 QLIEYKFL
-328 DPAMGSGHILVYAF
+328 DNAMGSGHVLIYAF
-342 DILMQI
+342 DVFMKMYQE
-348 YRSEGYSDRQSVRSI
+348 EGYSSREAVLLI
-363 LTNNLF
+363 LENNLYGF
-369 GLEIDDRAYQLA
+369 EIDKRAYQLA
-381 YFSLMMK
+381 YFAVMMK
-388 AREFDRRVLT
+388 ARQYDRRIFK
-398 RNLNLN
+398 RDIHLNLYLFKDLVL
-404 IMPVPVAS
+404 PSAFYDRLP
-412 RMNQQYVKD
+412 QQIADELKETMAD
-421 INITSNQKLILDK
+421 FSNAT
-434 VVDLF
+434 
-439 RYGNEY
+439 EY
-445 GSAIVLP
+445 GSIMQINSHHDWDKLMATVNSIEPVEDLDIDGINRAKDNAL
-452 QGLNENE
+452 QALN
-459 VLTQLEKREETFI
+459 L
-472 GQLGLNDVAEM
+472 M
-483 DQISS
+483 
-488 LRKIIKATKLL
+488 KLL
-499 SSEYDVGVTNP
+499 TSKYEVVVTNP
-510 PYMGLRRMDDNLK
+510 PYLNKFDKTLK
-523 KYIKKQYPSHN
+523 KYLNNHYHDYSKDLFTVFVYHN
-534 QDMFSVFMRVMSRLV
+534 QELLSNNGYAGFMTPFV
-549 TNGHGYIGM
+549 
-558 ITQHSW
+558 W
-564 MFIKTFEKTRKYLNL
+564 MFIKTYEPLRRI
-579 NQTIINMAHLGAR
+579 IINHVKIDSLIQMEYSAYEEATVPIDSFVLKKTHEDTIGTYIRLSNFKG
-592 AFGDISGEVVQTT
+592 GMDVQ
-605 AFILLNKPAKNY
+605 
-617 VGSYE
+617 
-622 RLVGGSSEEDKKR
+622 RDKV
-635 LYLEC
+635 
-640 IKYPNSSSMY
+640 IKAIDNPNSDY
-650 RISQHSFDKIP
+650 LYHTDQDNFNKIP

-774 NTDYYFKNAITWPL
+774 NTDYYFKKAVTWSDV
-788 ITSGNFSMRFRT
+788 TSGDISARYRQT
-800 FGSIHDVAG
+800 GSIHDVTG
-809 MSAFSDNPNTLKL
+809 MSAFRKSTDLKSVM
-822 ILGLGNSS
+822 GLLNSKVGNY
-830 IMKQLVG
+830 IFKI
-837 LLNPTINYQIGDIE
+837 LNPTIHAQIGNFLNIPFLNPESGRISHLVNENIDIE
-851 RIPVLHMDKTTE
+851 KKDWNNQETSWNFDKNQL
-863 SAVIQQVDHAI
+863 V
-874 SLSKHDWDQQE
+874 
-885 ESWDYGMPSVIQYEG
+885 
-900 SNLEQSL
+900 EQSGTLQLSYEHLVNDL
-907 NNWLSDL
+907 NTQRSKV
-914 QSRYYSMKNTEQN
+914 QSNETEL
-927 INGIFN
+927 N
-933 RLYGLDQTEDSIESP
+933 RVFIDLYGLSNELDANIEETK
-948 ISVRLPESRETTVFA
+948 ISMENPQNTDHCELTVKR
-963 VNSLLSYF
+963 LLSYF

-983 LGLAYAGG
+983 TGLAYAGG
-991 NWNESVYGSF
+991 KWNESVYTSF

-1011 TDRDYFGDERDII
+1011 TDRDYFGDDRDII
-1024 NRLKEFLRITFAP
+1024 NRLREFLRITFDP
-1037 SSLNDNLHF
+1037 SSLKDNLHF

-1069 FLNDFYKDH
+1069 FINDFYKDH
-1078 DKTYHKRPI
+1078 DRTYHKRPI

-1113 AMVRNYLHDLQA
+1113 AMARNHLHDLQA

-1157 NKKVTEVIKYDEAL
+1157 NKKITEVIKYDEAL

>member
-13 ARKELIDSVRQ
+13 AHKELIDSVRQ

-40 PISTATVKYYTNE
+40 PISTAAVKYYTNE

-66 QIVSRIKQDTNQKWD
+66 QIVSRIKQDTNQEWD

-123 RIEPDMITHALEIED
+123 RIEPDMVTHALEIED

-145 KERTQI
+145 EERAQVTE
-151 TDALMSHNPT
+151 ALTSHNPT
-161 QLDKVFGMLFIKQT
+161 QLDKVFRMLFIKQI

-201 SNGVIKELVDE
+201 NNGIIKELVDE
-212 IPEEDFDVSKSG
+212 ISEENFDVSKSG
-224 QVTIIGWLY
+224 QVSIIGWLY
-233 QDYNTEPKNDA
+233 QYYISDEKNRDMSQPKSV
-244 FKKKK
+244 K
-249 FAAEDIPAATQLF
+249 FNSKQIYEVTQIF
-262 TPDWIVKYLVEN
+262 TPDWIVKYMVQN
-274 SLGRYWIKMLQSRG
+274 SLGKYWIHHLQNTVN
-288 DTRTESE
+288 DSE
-295 IAQKYGWVY
+295 KELAEKFGWKYYIPDG
-304 FCPSDDSDKEI
+304 KQNAEI
-315 VLVKK
+315 SNRIRVLNK
-320 QVEELKFI
+320 QEDINSIEDIKVI
-328 DPAMGSGHILVYAF
+328 DPACGSGHILVYMF
-342 DILMQI
+342 DLLMDI
-348 YRSEGYSDRQSVRSI
+348 YLSEGYSQREASRLIVN
-363 LTNNLF
+363 NNLY
-369 GLEIDDRAYQLA
+369 GLEIDKRAYQLS
-381 YFSLMMK
+381 YFAVMMK
-388 AREFDRRVLT
+388 WRQFDRRAFSRNYRLHIHCFVNIDNVLT
-398 RNLNLN
+398 SIDVLKPILSNDDYDSVLRLIEAIRNANVLGSLLILPDKEEINLDKYKDDARIQN
-404 IMPVPVAS
+404 SFEA
-412 RMNQQYVKD
+412 QYVFERLSDAVKAC
-421 INITSNQKLILDK
+421 NALITKYNC
-434 VVDLF
+434 VV
-439 RYGNEY
+439 
-445 GSAIVLP
+445 A
-452 QGLNENE
+452 
-459 VLTQLEKREETFI
+459 
-472 GQLGLNDVAEM
+472 
-483 DQISS
+483 
-488 LRKIIKATKLL
+488 
-499 SSEYDVGVTNP
+499 NP
-510 PYMGLRRMDDNLK
+510 PYMSSARMNDTLT
-523 KYIKKQYPSHN
+523 KYASKHYPDSKR
-534 QDMFSVFMRVMSRLV
+534 DLFAMFMERWTTQNVKGGYSALV
-549 TNGHGYIGM
+549 TM
-558 ITQHSW
+558 QSW
-564 MFIKTFEKTRKYLNL
+564 MFLASYEKLRHKILNSL
-579 NQTIINMAHLGAR
+579 TISSLMHMENEVMGI
-592 AFGDISGEVVQTT
+592 AFGT
-605 AFILLNKPAKNY
+605 AATIFKNDYMPSFKGFYHLVKTSDAVNKVPKIVPIKGNRYALIDKN
-617 VGSYE
+617 
-622 RLVGGSSEEDKKR
+622 
-635 LYLEC
+635 
-640 IKYPNSSSMY
+640 
-650 RISQHSFDKIP
+650 SFDKIP

-683 GQLVDAKV
+683 GQLVDAKQ
-691 GLQTGN
+691 GLATAD

-719 TAEAKQSG
+719 TNEAKQSG

-907 NNWLSDL
+907 NTWLSDL

-1011 TDRDYFGDERDII
+1011 TDRDYFGDDRDII

>member
-24 RLANFGIDKTG
+24 RLANFGIDKAG

-40 PISTATVKYYTNE
+40 PISTTAVKYYTNE
-53 HFPLKGKAIDWRK
+53 HFPLKGRAIGWRK
-66 QIVSRIKQDTNQKWD
+66 QIVSRLNQDTNQKWD

-116 VLSSEEG
+116 VLSSEDG
-123 RIEPDMITHALEIED
+123 RVEPDMVTHALEIED

-145 KERTQI
+145 EERAQI
-151 TDALMSHNPT
+151 TDALTSRKPE
-161 QLDKVFGMLFIKQT
+161 QLDKIFGMLFIKQT

-201 SNGVIKELVDE
+201 SNGVIKQLIDE

-224 QVTIIGWLY
+224 QVSIIGWLY
-233 QDYNTEPKNDA
+233 QYYISELHDQVVNITG
-244 FKKKK
+244 KKAVKK
-249 FAAEDIPAATQLF
+249 ADIPAATQLF
-262 TPDWIVKYLVEN
+262 TTDWVVKYMVDN
-274 SLGRYWIKMLQSRG
+274 SLGKYYLERHPQSSIKDDLKYLLPAKMELVQDG
-288 DTRTESE
+288 KQLSE
-295 IAQKYGWVY
+295 Y
-304 FCPSDDSDKEI
+304 
-315 VLVKK
+315 
-320 QVEELKFI
+320 KFL
-328 DPAMGSGHILVYAF
+328 DNAMGSGHVLIYAF
-342 DILMQI
+342 DVFMKMYQE
-348 YRSEGYSDRQSVRSI
+348 EGYSSREAVRLI
-363 LTNNLF
+363 LENNLYGF
-369 GLEIDDRAYQLA
+369 EIDKRAYQLA
-381 YFSLMMK
+381 YFAVMMK
-388 AREFDRRVLT
+388 ARQYDRRIFK
-398 RNLNLN
+398 RDIHLNLYLFKDLVL
-404 IMPVPVAS
+404 PSAFYDRLP
-412 RMNQQYVKD
+412 QQIADELKETMAD
-421 INITSNQKLILDK
+421 FSNAT
-434 VVDLF
+434 
-439 RYGNEY
+439 EY
-445 GSAIVLP
+445 GAIMQINSHHDWDKLMATVNSIEPVEDLDIDGINRAKDNAL
-452 QGLNENE
+452 QALN
-459 VLTQLEKREETFI
+459 L
-472 GQLGLNDVAEM
+472 M
-483 DQISS
+483 
-488 LRKIIKATKLL
+488 KLL
-499 SSEYDVGVTNP
+499 TSKYEVVVTNP
-510 PYMGLRRMDDNLK
+510 PYLNKFDKTLK
-523 KYIKKQYPSHN
+523 KYLNNHYHDYSKDLFAVFVYHN
-534 QDMFSVFMRVMSRLV
+534 QELLSNNGYAGFMTPFV
-549 TNGHGYIGM
+549 
-558 ITQHSW
+558 W
-564 MFIKTFEKTRKYLNL
+564 MFIKTYEPLRRI
-579 NQTIINMAHLGAR
+579 IINHVKIDSLIQMEYSAYEEATVPIDSFVLKKTHEDTIG
-592 AFGDISGEVVQTT
+592 T
-605 AFILLNKPAKNY
+605 Y
-617 VGSYE
+617 V
-622 RLVGGSSEEDKKR
+622 RLSNFKGGMDAQRDKV
-635 LYLEC
+635 
-640 IKYPNSSSMY
+640 IKAIDNPNSDY
-650 RISQHSFDKIP
+650 LYHTDQDNFNKIP

-683 GQLVDAKV
+683 GQLVDAKQ
-691 GLQTGN
+691 GLATAD

-710 NNIFFDAHN
+710 NNIYFDAHN
-719 TAEAKQSG
+719 TNEAKQSG

-748 VVNWQNDGYEIKHFT
+748 VVNWENDGYEIKHFT

-774 NTDYYFKNAITWPL
+774 NTEYYFKEAVTWSDVN
-788 ITSGNFSMRFRT
+788 SGRFSLRYREP
-800 FGSIHDVAG
+800 GSIHDVKG
-809 MSAFSDNPNTLKL
+809 MSAFSEDHDKL
-822 ILGLGNSS
+822 LYL
-830 IMKQLVG
+830 LG
-837 LLNPTINYQIGDIE
+837 LLNTKIGNYVFKMINPTISLQIGNFVVF
-851 RIPVLHMDKTTE
+851 PVLNSSRKITSKVSNNILIEKQDWNNYEEAWGFNSNPLIGLSTTLQE
-863 SAVIQQVDHAI
+863 SYKQFV
-874 SLSKHDWDQQE
+874 
-885 ESWDYGMPSVIQYEG
+885 
-900 SNLEQSL
+900 
-907 NNWLSDL
+907 SDL
-914 QSRYYSMKNTEQN
+914 NDKRRQVKSNETDL
-927 INGIFN
+927 N
-933 RLYGLDQTEDSIESP
+933 RFFIKLYGLSNELDASVEDTSLSMENP
-948 ISVRLPESRETTVFA
+948 QDDNHRELTVKR
-963 VNSLLSYF
+963 LLSYF

-983 LGLAYAGG
+983 PGLVYAGG
-991 NWNESVYGSF
+991 DWNGSAYTSF

-1011 TDRDYFGDERDII
+1011 TDRDYFGDDRDII
-1024 NRLKEFLRITFAP
+1024 NRLKEFLRITFAS

-1179 SIDLDD
+1179 SINLDD

-1193 VQGNEE
+1193 VQGNEK